1 MLRRLKNLG
10 LKIPSL
16 VKIYTT
22 QVRSLLEYGAV
33 SWHSMLTIENE
44 KAIERVQKSAIAI
57 ILGAEYEN
65 YEQGLSNLSLQR
77 LDLRRKKLCTTFAR
91 KAAKHPLHSNWFQK
105 NDLDIKV
112 KTRSQKQ
119 TYKPALA
126 RTQRLLRSPIPYM
139 TMLLNTS

>member
-1 MLRRLKNLG
+1 M
-10 LKIPSL
+10 KIPSL

-91 KAAKHPLHSNWFQK
+91 KAANHPLHSNWFQK
-105 NDLDIKV
+105 NDLPIKV

-119 TYKPALA
+119 TYKPVRV

>member
-1 MLRRLKNLG
+1 
-10 LKIPSL
+10 
-16 VKIYTT
+16 
-22 QVRSLLEYGAV
+22 
-33 SWHSMLTIENE
+33 MLTIENE

-105 NDLDIKV
+105 NQSKNKIS
-112 KTRSQKQ
+112 KTNIQ
-119 TYKPALA
+119 TCPCKNPKIA
-126 RTQRLLRSPIPYM
+126 
-139 TMLLNTS
+139 

>member
-1 MLRRLKNLG
+1 
-10 LKIPSL
+10 
-16 VKIYTT
+16 
-22 QVRSLLEYGAV
+22 
-33 SWHSMLTIENE
+33 MLTIENE

-119 TYKPALA
+119 TYKPVRV

-139 TMLLNTS
+139 TMLLNSTWILNTVSLLLVVVLVHDYSICLMPYQRLQVVA

>member
-1 MLRRLKNLG
+1 M
-10 LKIPSL
+10 
-16 VKIYTT
+16 IYTT

-44 KAIERVQKSAIAI
+44 RAIERVQKSAIAI

-105 NDLDIKV
+105 NDLPIKV

-119 TYKPALA
+119 TYKPDLA

-139 TMLLNTS
+139 TMLLNTP